1 MYFSL
6 KSHLEHSIWL
16 LPPQKKIC
24 EVVLM
29 LTWFSH
35 STMYLYFKTTCC
47 TQKYTVFVDLKKD
60 KWLKFNRKLSDRLN
74 MNNLGEWVFG
84 GALTNP
90 VLSLLGADQFL
101 VFTMIVG
108 LLVFE
113 ATTELERGKREYH
126 KLKYTMFTI
135 LTNVQ
140 SFLLNNCSTNW
151 YKRLVNF

>member
-1 MYFSL
+1 
-6 KSHLEHSIWL
+6 
-16 LPPQKKIC
+16 
-24 EVVLM
+24 
-29 LTWFSH
+29 
-35 STMYLYFKTTCC
+35 
-47 TQKYTVFVDLKKD
+47 
-60 KWLKFNRKLSDRLN
+60 

-113 ATTELERGKREYH
+113 ATTELERGKGEYH

-140 SFLLNNCSTNW
+140 SFLLNNCSTN
-151 YKRLVNF
+151 